1 MTNPTFPYWEH
12 SLFTSCWCAGHR
24 HQYIYKGNIA
34 IIRDDQSNS
43 MLINISKTAFY
54 HSVYHP
60 RAFTSLQMCFC
71 LIINHYILSQLYTVC
86 FFKSNFQCM
95 KINSL
100 PLSKI
105 ICIVSIVIHI
115 IFKPKIVSTIITL
128 YIDLGIKN
136 TLCVIVHTPLSF
148 SSNVHIPIKNYL
160 QFATM

>member
-1 MTNPTFPYWEH
+1 
-12 SLFTSCWCAGHR
+12 
-24 HQYIYKGNIA
+24 
-34 IIRDDQSNS
+34 
-43 MLINISKTAFY
+43 MLMNTSKTAFY

-128 YIDLGIKN
+128 YIDLGIKKHAVRYCAYTFEFQFQCTYTN
-136 TLCVIVHTPLSF
+136 QKLSSICYYVNPELDIVKKGN
-148 SSNVHIPIKNYL
+148 SSP
-160 QFATM
+160 